1 MKLLPEILVTLLR
14 ISFGQVNPLLGN
26 GSQRAPPE
34 SISENLLSLGINATP
49 DGLQLLAMREEMEV
63 NANNIGDLLGLTK
76 RVSEH
81 NSETVLRDVS
91 DSSTSLSVTPDSSG
105 RINPTSVHSI
115 TILGD
120 QL

>member
-14 ISFGQVNPLLGN
+14 ISFGQVDPLLGN
-26 GSQRAPPE
+26 GSQRAPPKF
-34 SISENLLSLGINATP
+34 ISENLLNLGINATP
-49 DGLQLLAMREEMEV
+49 DGLQLLAMREEIEV
-63 NANNIGDLLGLTK
+63 NANIGDLLGLAK

-91 DSSTSLSVTPDSSG
+91 DGSTSLSVTPDSSG

-120 QL
+120 

>member
-26 GSQRAPPE
+26 GGQRAPPKF
-34 SISENLLSLGINATP
+34 ISENLLSLGINATP
-49 DGLQLLAMREEMEV
+49 DGLQLLAMREEIEV
-63 NANNIGDLLGLTK
+63 NANDIGDLLGLAK

-91 DSSTSLSVTPDSSG
+91 DGSTSLSVTPDSSG

-120 QL
+120 

>member
-26 GSQRAPPE
+26 GSQRAPPKF
-34 SISENLLSLGINATP
+34 ISENLLNLGINATP
-49 DGLQLLAMREEMEV
+49 DGLQLLAMREDIEV
-63 NANNIGDLLGLTK
+63 NANIGDLLGLAK

-91 DSSTSLSVTPDSSG
+91 DGSTSLSVTPDSSG

-120 QL
+120 